1 MVFFGFAVGLL
12 VGLTGTGGGSVMTP
26 LLVVVFGINPA
37 TAIGTDIA
45 YSAVEK
51 SVGGWRQWRSGNV
64 DMPLST
70 RMAIGSVPGAVAG
83 VILLKI
89 LERELGANFDTV
101 IFSLLGGALLLTGA
115 ALLARV
121 LIRARPGDRE
131 TESVE
136 MTPAHTAI
144 AIALGLCVGL
154 VIGVTSAGSGAL
166 ISVGLIFLF
175 WLRPSRV
182 VGTDLFHASI
192 VLWAAAVAH
201 VFAGDIDY
209 ALAGTLLVGAIPGIV
224 LSTQISLRAP
234 QGALR
239 AALGVILVGA
249 ALGML
254 SKAGVGI
261 PSAVLAVAPVV
272 VIAIVAGAVVRESPA
287 VRSRTALVKS

>member
-37 TAIGTDIA
+37 TAIGTDIV

-51 SVGGWRQWRSGNV
+51 SGGGWPQWRSGNV

-154 VIGVTSAGSGAL
+154 VIGVTSASSGAL

-175 WLRPSRV
+175 
-182 VGTDLFHASI
+182 
-192 VLWAAAVAH
+192 
-201 VFAGDIDY
+201 
-209 ALAGTLLVGAIPGIV
+209 
-224 LSTQISLRAP
+224 
-234 QGALR
+234 
-239 AALGVILVGA
+239 
-249 ALGML
+249 
-254 SKAGVGI
+254 
-261 PSAVLAVAPVV
+261 
-272 VIAIVAGAVVRESPA
+272 
-287 VRSRTALVKS
+287 